1 MSEIT
6 TIRTPE
12 IIAAEINSIK
22 NQTQKIMLQASI
34 EIGKRL
40 TEAKAAVGHGN
51 WGEWL
56 KSSVDYSER
65 TASNLM
71 RIFGEYGSGQEKLF
85 GSSNQQAFAALN
97 YTQAIALLGIHDED
111 ERAEFIEHNDIDGM
125 STRELQEAIKERDQ
139 AKAEAE
145 GLAKDLQEAIKS
157 KESFRD
163 TAVILSDQAKKIKAE
178 KEELETRLTTE
189 RNEER
194 QRAARLERELA
205 EAKPEDKEKIK
216 QLKKDLA
223 EQKAKVKEL
232 NDRLAEPIEAAIVEK
247 VPEETE
253 LELKALHEQVD
264 KLQAATGQDK
274 AAIEVRTYLGIVQ
287 NDVNKLL
294 EALGKI
300 EDPVTQTKY
309 RVAAGKMIDVIRAQF
324 GEVCS

>member
-1 MSEIT
+1 MNEIT
-6 TIRTPE
+6 AIRTPE

-34 EIGKRL
+34 EIGRRL

-56 KSSVDYSER
+56 KASVDYSER

-85 GSSNQQAFAALN
+85 GSSNQQAFAELN
-97 YTQAIALLGIHDED
+97 YTQAIALLGIRDED
-111 ERAEFIEHNDIDGM
+111 ERAEFIEKNDIDSM

-139 AKAEAE
+139 AKAETERLSQDLRAAE
-145 GLAKDLQEAIKS
+145 NSKKQFLETAK
-157 KESFRD
+157 
-163 TAVILSDQAKKIKAE
+163 ILSDKATEIKAE
-178 KEELETRLTTE
+178 KEEIEARLTAE

-194 QRAARLERELA
+194 QRAAKLERQLA
-205 EAKPEDKEKIK
+205 EAKPEDKGKIA

-232 NDRLAEPIEAAIVEK
+232 NDRLAEPIEAAVVEK

-253 LELKALHEQVD
+253 LELKALHEQVE
-264 KLQAATGQDK
+264 KLQAANGQDK
-274 AAIEVRTYLGIVQ
+274 AAIAVRTYLGIVQ
-287 NDVNKLL
+287 NDTNKLL

-300 EDPVTQTKY
+300 EDPATQAKY
-309 RVAAGKMIDVIRAQF
+309 RAAAGKMIDVIRAQF
-324 GEVCS
+324 GVQG